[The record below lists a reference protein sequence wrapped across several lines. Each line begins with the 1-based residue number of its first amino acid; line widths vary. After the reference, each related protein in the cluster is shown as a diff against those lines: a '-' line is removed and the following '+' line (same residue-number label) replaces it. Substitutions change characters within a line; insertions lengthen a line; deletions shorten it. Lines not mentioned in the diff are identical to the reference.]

1 LKSASVR
8 FRLVVQLA
16 AGGDPITD
24 ASQTWPDARPLVEL
38 GTVEV
43 RRIAEN
49 SDALQRAMI
58 FDPMRLVDGI
68 EPSDD
73 PILQA
78 RPGAYSVSDR
88 RRTASS

>member
-1 LKSASVR
+1 
-8 FRLVVQLA
+8 VQVA

-24 ASQTWPDARPLVEL
+24 ASQTWPVTRPLVEL
-38 GTVEV
+38 GTIEV

-49 SDALQRAMI
+49 SDALQRTMI
-58 FDPMRLVDGI
+58 FDPMRLIDGI

-73 PILQA
+73 PMLQA
-78 RPGAYSVSDR
+78 RSGAYSVSYR